1 MSIVGLL
8 SLLCLV
14 FALFAASVLVLYG
27 LQRRDLRALAQLSQQ
42 LQRIAIGGRLPG
54 RVEVVSDKP
63 EVAALVTAVNH
74 LLTRAAPAAEREAAH
89 APKLFTDLGDRIHE
103 AVLLHREV
111 ILYANRQFASF
122 VGVDRLELIGR
133 RLADLV
139 PPEYAELVNENI
151 RRRLAGESAAERY
164 EIDMIGLQGQLSR
177 LEINTTLVEYDKDK
191 ALLITGVEIIPTQ
204 SQQVLRLTG
213 EATASPQQLALN
225 SLAEAIIA
233 TDRDGRITFL
243 NPAAELL
250 TGSEAAAAIGK
261 LLEDI
266 VSLVDDTDR

>member
-54 RVEVVSDKP
+54 RVELDSDKP

-74 LLTRAAPAAEREAAH
+74 LLTRSGPEGSDVAQAPR
-89 APKLFTDLGDRIHE
+89 LFADLGERIHE
-103 AVLLHREV
+103 AVLVHREV
-111 ILYANRQFASF
+111 IIYANRQFASF
-122 VGVDRLELIGR
+122 VGVDRVELIGR
-133 RLADLV
+133 RLGDLV
-139 PPEYAELVNENI
+139 PPEYSELVTENI

-164 EIDMIGLQGQLSR
+164 EIDMVGLQGQMSR
-177 LEINTTLVEYDKDK
+177 LEVASTVVDYDKGN

-204 SQQVLRLTG
+204 TTPALRLAG
-213 EATASPQQLALN
+213 EAAPTPQQLALN
-225 SLAEAIIA
+225 SLAEAVIA
-233 TDRDGRITFL
+233 TDERGRITFM
-243 NPAAELL
+243 NPAAERL
-250 TGSEAAAAIGK
+250 T
-261 LLEDI
+261 
-266 VSLVDDTDR
+266 